1 MEEPKISTNTITEKG
16 SSYKKWI
23 ASEGIPI
30 IEGFFIKDIREVP
43 LEPWKRTGGLA
54 ARICLEGTGE
64 TKDAYICEFLL
75 AKRLS
80 HRNICLKS

>member
-1 MEEPKISTNTITEKG
+1 MEEPKISTNSITEKG
-16 SSYKKWI
+16 SSYKRWI

-54 ARICLEGTGE
+54 TRICLEAPVKPMTPIFA
-64 TKDAYICEFLL
+64 KFLPV
-75 AKRLS
+75 RPLS
-80 HRNICLKS
+80 HRNICSKS